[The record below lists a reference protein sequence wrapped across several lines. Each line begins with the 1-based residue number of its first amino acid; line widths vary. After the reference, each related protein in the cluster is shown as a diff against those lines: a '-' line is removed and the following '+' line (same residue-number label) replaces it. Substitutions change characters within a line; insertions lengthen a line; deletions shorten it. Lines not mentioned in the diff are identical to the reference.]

1 MPRGQLLPALVDGKI
16 DLAAA
21 QLTVRPVLQ
30 KFVDFS
36 NPTRTNVSEIVVWFG
51 NVEVIAAERIGRETV
66 TYVANI
72 YKYYVA
78 YKLVVEA
85 SERKAAAKSGG
96 PSGQA

>member
-1 MPRGQLLPALVDGKI
+1 MEKSISRPHR
-16 DLAAA
+16 
-21 QLTVRPVLQ
+21 LTVRPVLQ

-72 YKYYVA
+72 YKYHVGTSWSSRHPTA
-78 YKLVVEA
+78 RRRP
-85 SERKAAAKSGG
+85 ERRSQR
-96 PSGQA
+96 PSLSSATFFPA